1 MNPDI
6 EAANPP
12 AWAAKTMTAADLAYF
27 CLNHVTF
34 SEAYD
39 VVEFIAGSLAG
50 ELGLSATEPSE
61 FMNVALSSK
70 SYEAEDG
77 CRANPALAALI
88 PGTLGTLG
96 DDHQHAR

>member
-50 ELGLSATEPSE
+50 DSGSVRQRRA
-61 FMNVALSSK
+61 SS
-70 SYEAEDG
+70 
-77 CRANPALAALI
+77 
-88 PGTLGTLG
+88 
-96 DDHQHAR
+96 